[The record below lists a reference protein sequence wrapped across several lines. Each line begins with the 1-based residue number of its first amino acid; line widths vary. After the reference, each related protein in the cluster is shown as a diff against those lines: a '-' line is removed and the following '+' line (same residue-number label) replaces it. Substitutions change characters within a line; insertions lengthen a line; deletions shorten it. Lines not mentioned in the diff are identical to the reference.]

1 MRKLLTLAIPLLL
14 GVGVLTALV
23 SNPQSGEQSKRSQA
37 GVAATRSLPAV
48 IEEAAPATT
57 PATVPAAAAAPE
69 TTTTPAAPTTT
80 TTAAPA
86 PPTTTPPPPRP
97 PPPPPPPTTT
107 TARPKATPPPT
118 ARAYHP
124 TPTTTAPAQTQAAA
138 PQPQVIDCGTGTASA
153 KANLTHP
160 AANTYALA
168 ATVVNE
174 STKSIELDSLVVT
187 ADYGAAGKKQFTVQ
201 VAGRQIDARPGQP
214 AVTFDIPPSQGPTA
228 PINFVISDFRFHT
241 AGLPE
246 CTSH

>member
-69 TTTTPAAPTTT
+69 TTTTTAAPTTT

-86 PPTTTPPPPRP
+86 T
-97 PPPPPPPTTT
+97 TTT
-107 TARPKATPPPT
+107 TARPKATTPTT

-160 AANTYALA
+160 ASGVYAL
-168 ATVVNE
+168 
-174 STKSIELDSLVVT
+174 TKAIELDSLVVT
-187 ADYGAAGKKQFTVQ
+187 ADYGAAGKKQFSVAI
-201 VAGRQIDARPGQP
+201 AGRRVDARPGQ
-214 AVTFDIPPSQGPTA
+214 AEVTFSIPESESAGA
-228 PINFVISDFRFHT
+228 PNNFVISDFRFHT

>member
-69 TTTTPAAPTTT
+69 TTTTTAAPTTT

-86 PPTTTPPPPRP
+86 T
-97 PPPPPPPTTT
+97 TTT
-107 TARPKATPPPT
+107 TARPKATTPTT

-160 AANTYALA
+160 AANTYALT

-201 VAGRQIDARPGQP
+201 VAGRQIDARPGQ
-214 AVTFDIPPSQGPTA
+214 AEVTFDIPQSQGPTA

>member
-1 MRKLLTLAIPLLL
+1 MRKILTLAIPLLL

-23 SNPQSGEQSKRSQA
+23 HSDPQNGEQSKRLQS
-37 GVAATRSLPAV
+37 GVAATKSLPAV
-48 IEEAAPATT
+48 IEEAAAPA
-57 PATVPAAAAAPE
+57 
-69 TTTTPAAPTTT
+69 TTT

-86 PPTTTPPPPRP
+86 
-97 PPPPPPPTTT
+97 TTT
-107 TARPKATPPPT
+107 TTYRPRSTTPTTSRPRT
-118 ARAYHP
+118 
-124 TPTTTAPAQTQAAA
+124 TTTTAPAQSQAAAPA

-153 KANLTHP
+153 RANLVHP
-160 AANTYALA
+160 ASNSYGLT

-201 VAGRQIDARPGQP
+201 VAGRQIEARPGQ
-214 AVTFDIPPSQGPTA
+214 AEVTFDIPESAGSTA
-228 PINFVISDFRFHT
+228 PTSFVISDFQFHT